1 MRTPAKR
8 HAIFERGYFAE
19 KQARS
24 LFVSDA
30 STSTFRLT
38 GGAGFEKV
46 CQPMLRT
53 LFIGVFL
60 SLYILVVG
68 PPLLIYTFITR
79 DPDPIYWAGVKGV
92 MFFVRAVGVK
102 VRVKGL
108 ERIPPGVCLFTAN
121 HTSSADAPAVVGAIP
136 RRIAILLKESLF
148 KWPIVGQ
155 AFRSAHFI
163 PVNRSA
169 RDSAIASVEKA
180 TEALK
185 AGQSFLIY
193 PEGTRSPD
201 GRLQEF
207 KKGAVVMAIKAG
219 VPIVPIACS
228 GAHRV
233 MQKRSLE
240 IHPGE
245 VLVEFLPPID
255 ASRYSFEDREELNA
269 RVHDALAAGLP
280 PDQRP
285 LESPGAA

>member
-1 MRTPAKR
+1 MTDR
-8 HAIFERGYFAE
+8 
-19 KQARS
+19 
-24 LFVSDA
+24 V
-30 STSTFRLT
+30 
-38 GGAGFEKV
+38 GFEKV
-46 CQPMLRT
+46 CLPMLRT
-53 LFIGVFL
+53 LFIAVFL

-68 PPLLIYTFITR
+68 PPLLVYTVITR
-79 DPDPIYWAGVKGV
+79 NPDPIYWAGVTGV

-102 VRVKGL
+102 VRVSGR
-108 ERIPPGVCLFTAN
+108 ERIPASVCLFAAN

-148 KWPIVGQ
+148 RWPIVGQ
-155 AFRSAHFI
+155 AFSSAHFI

-219 VPIVPIACS
+219 VPIVPMACS

-233 MQKRSLE
+233 MEKRSLV

-245 VLVEFLPPID
+245 ILVEFLEPID
-255 ASRYSFEDREELNA
+255 ASKYSLEE
-269 RVHDALAAGLP
+269 RDALNERVRTSMAAALP

-285 LESPGAA
+285 IDFPGATAETVAS